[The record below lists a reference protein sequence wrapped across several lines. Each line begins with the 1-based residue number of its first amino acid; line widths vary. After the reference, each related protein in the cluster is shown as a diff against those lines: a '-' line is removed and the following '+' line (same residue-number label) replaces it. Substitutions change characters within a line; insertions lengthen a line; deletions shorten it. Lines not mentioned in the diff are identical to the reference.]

1 MAPPITQPVT
11 TNSNSTASGSTVP
24 TNRLEREA
32 KKHDRRYV
40 SNHHLSI

>member
-1 MAPPITQPVT
+1 MAPPVTQAAT
-11 TNSNSTASGSTVP
+11 TSSSSTASTVP

-40 SNHHLSI
+40 FHCSIL